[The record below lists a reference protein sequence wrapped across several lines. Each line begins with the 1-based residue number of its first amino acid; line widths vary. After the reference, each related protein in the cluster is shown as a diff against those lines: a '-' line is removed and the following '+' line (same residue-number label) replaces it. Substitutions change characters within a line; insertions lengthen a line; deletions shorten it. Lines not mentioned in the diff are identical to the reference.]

1 MAVVP
6 FKLGKGTNMNNL
18 FVITFTAALL
28 VTIDVSAADRSEKT
42 VFVTSNT
49 YHSNLGGLTGADEKC
64 QVEADASASIVP
76 SGTYMAWLSD
86 GTNSPDTRFTKS
98 SHPYVL
104 IDGTKIA
111 DDYKDLTDGDIQNII
126 NIDSTGKTLGQ
137 QYFWSSTDTD
147 GTSEQYFVTCEG
159 WTWTDA
165 SAISHSMLG
174 KTNKKSTLWTAT
186 GRGKCGRPH
195 RLVCFQQ

>member
-1 MAVVP
+1 MNKLLTMA
-6 FKLGKGTNMNNL
+6 
-18 FVITFTAALL
+18 FVAALL
-28 VTIDVSAADRSEKT
+28 TTIAIQAADRDEKT
-42 VFVTSNT
+42 VFVTSVT
-49 YHSNLGGLTGADEKC
+49 CKSNLGGLTGADEKC
-64 QVEADASASIVP
+64 QMEADAPASIVP

-86 GTNSPDTRFTKS
+86 GTNCPDTRFTKS

-104 IDGTKIA
+104 PDGTKIA

-126 NIDSTGKTLGQ
+126 NIDSTGKTVGQ
-137 QYFWSSTDTD
+137 QYFWSSTDSD

-159 WTWTDA
+159 WTWADA

-195 RLVCFQQ
+195 RLACFQQ